1 MTARNDTDEEEMTMP
16 AATSNPD
23 LCEATASAHPASDA
37 VPNARLGDA
46 DLEALARRG
55 RWLLLSTAHA
65 VRSGHVGGSMS
76 AMDMLVALYFD
87 ALRIDPTRPNWPD
100 RDRFILSKGHCGIGL
115 YTVLAMRGY
124 FPIAE
129 LPTFDQ
135 GGSRLQMHPDMQ
147 LLPGIDIST
156 GSLGQ
161 GLSAGFG
168 MALGARTTGS
178 PAHVFV
184 MLGDGEMQEG
194 MTWEA
199 LHVAPRYPLGN
210 LTVMVDL
217 NGLQQYGW
225 TPESGSR
232 GDRRDP
238 WAGADLPAVFRGL
251 GWRVLEIDGHD
262 MAQIRNAFRA
272 AKDAAQADRPTAI
285 LARTV
290 KGKGVSFTEM
300 SIRWHTGAPDD
311 AQLAAIRAEL
321 GVQEDA

>member
-1 MTARNDTDEEEMTMP
+1 MNTEAVTALANER
-16 AATSNPD
+16 
-23 LCEATASAHPASDA
+23 LSD
-37 VPNARLGDA
+37 VQ
-46 DLEALARRG
+46 LESLARRG
-55 RWLLLSTAHA
+55 RWLVLSTAHA
-65 VRSGHVGGSMS
+65 VKSGHVGGSMS
-76 AMDMLVALYFD
+76 AMDILVALYFD
-87 ALRIDPTRPNWPD
+87 ALRIDPAKPAWAD

-124 FPIAE
+124 LPIEE
-129 LPTFDQ
+129 LRSFDQ

-178 PAHVFV
+178 NAHVFV
-184 MLGDGEMQEG
+184 MMGDGEMQEG
-194 MTWEA
+194 MAWEA
-199 LHVAPRYPLGN
+199 LHVAPRYRLGN
-210 LTVMVDL
+210 LTAIVDL

-238 WAGADLPAVFRGL
+238 WAGVDLPRVMGGL
-251 GWRVLEIDGHD
+251 GWRVVEIDGHD
-262 MAQIRNAFRA
+262 MLGIRA
-272 AKDAAQADRPTAI
+272 ALADAKAGGDRPTMI
-285 LARTV
+285 LAHTV

-311 AQLAAIRAEL
+311 AQLATIRAEL
-321 GVQEDA
+321 GVGEDA